1 MSKLFTAAQKL
12 AIRQQRQEDRLHRE
26 FPTELKLISLPGG
39 EKPGSKT
46 IKCVATNISLSG
58 TRIALATHT
67 ALEVG
72 TVARIKIK
80 CGLLKSFTFTG
91 TGVSWIGQKD
101 SNFGQASVYLDNVLV
116 ATVSTYNAT
125 NVYQQTL
132 YSVSNLT
139 AGSHTLKIVPTG
151 THAAPSTDNWMEID
165 AFTYTSSARNAKR
178 DIASSVCFVGFEITD
193 SSPRT
198 LEAWR
203 AFIASY
209 FRAGKSRR

>member
-91 TGVSWIGQKD
+91 T
-101 SNFGQASVYLDNVLV
+101 
-116 ATVSTYNAT
+116 
-125 NVYQQTL
+125 
-132 YSVSNLT
+132 
-139 AGSHTLKIVPTG
+139 
-151 THAAPSTDNWMEID
+151 
-165 AFTYTSSARNAKR
+165 ARNAKR

-209 FRAGKSRR
+209 FRAGKSRS